1 MTSDLRLWQRLII
14 KLLSSIVRAY
24 HANKRASFGQRYPT
38 KIDRHLDGLSYVLRC
53 KTSFFCHDPCFRI
66 KSMSSKNFIGDIV
79 HLVATKCVVK
89 A

>member
-24 HANKRASFGQRYPT
+24 HANKRAYFGQRCST
-38 KIDRHLDGLSYVLRC
+38 KIDRRLDGFSCVLRC
-53 KTSFFCHDPCFRI
+53 KPHFYRHDPCFRI
-66 KSMSSKNFIGDIV
+66 KSMSSKNFIGAIV